1 MRCCHQILGD
11 RNVGCRTKRPKSAPT
26 GCATRALLTPSI
38 SAHPYTWFNA
48 LSAIVRWRRRPATCI
63 AGPMISSAGY
73 LAAETFLRN
82 SVTSTLLSKRPR
94 VMDGMTAARAA
105 KGDYIMTSVT

>member
-1 MRCCHQILGD
+1 VSDKTTKISPHWLRDARASHALDLGAPIHLVQ
-11 RNVGCRTKRPKSAPT
+11 RTLGHSSVATMSRYLHCRPDD
-26 GCATRALLTPSI
+26 
-38 SAHPYTWFNA
+38 
-48 LSAIVRWRRRPATCI
+48 
-63 AGPMISSAGY
+63 SSARY
-73 LAAETFLRN
+73 LAAETFVRN